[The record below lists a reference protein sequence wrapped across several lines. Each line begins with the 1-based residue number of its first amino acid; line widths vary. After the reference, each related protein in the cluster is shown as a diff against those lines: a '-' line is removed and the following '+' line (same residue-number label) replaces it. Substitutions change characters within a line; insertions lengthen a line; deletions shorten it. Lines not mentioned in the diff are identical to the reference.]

1 MKYTN
6 IIALLM
12 LAGCGES
19 EVGSQTQAGPLANDE
34 VDIAAVIEVNT
45 RVMGEL
51 GRTAELMSDSSDII
65 MRFSHFTDGHTAEV
79 FLCPECSPDS
89 ETDEDADIEDP
100 EEVIPETMVQL
111 LKDANELYATAL
123 RFSSHLNHQQVAL
136 KRHLTQLR
144 AGKPDRK
151 NQ

>member
-6 IIALLM
+6 IIPLLM
-12 LAGCGES
+12 LVGCGES
-19 EVGSQTQAGPLANDE
+19 EVGSETKAGPQPNDE
-34 VDIAAVIEVNT
+34 VDIASVIEVNS
-45 RVMGEL
+45 RVMDEL
-51 GRTAELMSDSSDII
+51 GRSAELMSDSSDII
-65 MRFSHFTDGHTAEV
+65 MRFSHFTDEHTAQV
-79 FLCPECSPDS
+79 LLCPECSPES
-89 ETDEDADIEDP
+89 GTDEDLEIEDS

-123 RFSSHLNHQQVAL
+123 RFSSHLNQQQVAL

-144 AGKPDRK
+144 AGKSDRK

>member
-1 MKYTN
+1 M
-6 IIALLM
+6 
-12 LAGCGES
+12 
-19 EVGSQTQAGPLANDE
+19 
-34 VDIAAVIEVNT
+34 
-45 RVMGEL
+45 
-51 GRTAELMSDSSDII
+51 
-65 MRFSHFTDGHTAEV
+65 
-79 FLCPECSPDS
+79 
-89 ETDEDADIEDP
+89 ADIEDP